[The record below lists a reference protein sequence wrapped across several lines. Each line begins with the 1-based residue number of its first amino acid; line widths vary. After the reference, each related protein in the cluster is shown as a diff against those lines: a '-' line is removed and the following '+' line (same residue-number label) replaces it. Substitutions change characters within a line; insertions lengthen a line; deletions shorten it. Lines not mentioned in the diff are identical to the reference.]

1 MRKVKKKDKTR
12 RRTTKRRRRREKKK
26 KWKINVMM
34 KCEIHDKNLFH

>member
-26 KWKINVMM
+26 KWELNVVMKIEVHN
-34 KCEIHDKNLFH
+34 KNLFH